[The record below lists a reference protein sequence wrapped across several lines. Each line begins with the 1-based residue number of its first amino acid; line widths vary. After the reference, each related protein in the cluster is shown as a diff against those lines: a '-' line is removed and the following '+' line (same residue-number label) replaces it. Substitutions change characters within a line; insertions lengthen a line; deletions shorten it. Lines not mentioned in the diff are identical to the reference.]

1 MTWQERAACLG
12 TYKSVDFFPT
22 DWMRGKWD
30 DSPERVAREAKA
42 KAFCAQCP
50 VTHECLTHALEQPE
64 RFGVWGGMNT
74 RERDEVRRRRLRRA
88 S

>member
-30 DSPERVAREAKA
+30 DSPERVAPRSKNESVLRLMPRHPRMPNPRSRAA
-42 KAFCAQCP
+42 G
-50 VTHECLTHALEQPE
+50 TI
-64 RFGVWGGMNT
+64 RGVG
-74 RERDEVRRRRLRRA
+74 RDEH